1 MQGVH
6 CFLSQMRL
14 GRRPTEGG
22 KEGRRGGRRVR
33 GVRRLPA
40 GVRETRGRRSDRRS
54 KIDRSDHPLPVW
66 HRQGLGR
73 RSDQRS
79 KGRQRRELVL
89 LEQTGWKP
97 SLGARCVVTVVAL
110 NEESSEGRGRGEGQR
125 GVRVRQV
132 LFLVVRVRED
142 VRSRRHRRRCASLAV
157 FREVNLRE
165 VDPGTVG
172 PTRRPRPRRRPGST
186 RRTRSGS
193 LRAVDPGVRR
203 KILLVFLTN
212 CRLADRRPF
221 LPLAEVERSRVTKRP
236 SFSSLALRRC
246 RWQGRSDR
254 GKRDRSRRGRRSRFG
269 RADRADVGG
278 RVVGLA
284 RPHPRRWR

>member
-1 MQGVH
+1 MG
-6 CFLSQMRL
+6 
-14 GRRPTEGG
+14 
-22 KEGRRGGRRVR
+22 R
-33 GVRRLPA
+33 GVRRRPA
-40 GVRETRGRRSDRRS
+40 GVRETRGRRSERRS
-54 KIDRSDHPLPVW
+54 EIDRSDHPPPVW
-66 HRQGLGR
+66 HRQGLRR

-89 LEQTGWKP
+89 LEQTGWEP
-97 SLGARCVVTVVAL
+97 SLSTRCVVTVVAL
-110 NEESSEGRGRGEGQR
+110 DEESSEDRGRREVQR

-157 FREVNLRE
+157 FREV
-165 VDPGTVG
+165 DPGIVG
-172 PTRRPRPRRRPGST
+172 RTRRPRLRRPPGPT

-203 KILLVFLTN
+203 EILLVLLIN
-212 CRLADRRPF
+212 RRLADRRPF

-246 RWQGRSDR
+246 RWQDRSDR
-254 GKRDRSRRGRRSRFG
+254 GRRDGSRRGRRSRSG
-269 RADRADVGG
+269 RADRADAGG
-278 RVVGLA
+278 RVVG
-284 RPHPRRWR
+284 